1 MTWYAIAI
9 ISHASTVHRTRRAF
23 PLALYQSMRR
33 RHRRWPKLPT
43 LTDTATAMAAFAS
56 YLQERRRWEGMEYKE
71 SREERRRG
79 EGQEERRG
87 PQSAMAAFLP
97 DGWCRLKRQK
107 TPFSSPLLS
116 PPPATHCLIFER
128 GKRRRG
134 KGNLCHAIERG
145 CVVSVIR
152 PTGVAALIC
161 ID

>member
-1 MTWYAIAI
+1 M
-9 ISHASTVHRTRRAF
+9 HRTRRAF

-71 SREERRRG
+71 SREERRG
-79 EGQEERRG
+79 EEGQAEWRG

-116 PPPATHCLIFER
+116 PPPAT
-128 GKRRRG
+128 
-134 KGNLCHAIERG
+134 A
-145 CVVSVIR
+145 
-152 PTGVAALIC
+152 
-161 ID
+161 

>member
-71 SREERRRG
+71 SREERRG
-79 EGQEERRG
+79 EEGQAEWRG

-97 DGWCRLKRQK
+97 DGRLVSPQETKDAILLSSSL
-107 TPFSSPLLS
+107 PSPLQL
-116 PPPATHCLIFER
+116 PDIRER
-128 GKRRRG
+128 EEKEG
-134 KGNLCHAIERG
+134 KGKSLPCHR
-145 CVVSVIR
+145 
-152 PTGVAALIC
+152 
-161 ID
+161 